1 MVSNENVNNQEE
13 TKWLRCSNCRDLIY
27 KRIFF
32 ENQKV
37 CPLCNF
43 HYRLTAHERIELL
56 FDKGS
61 FVEINAHLSSVDLL
75 GFKTPEETYEETLR
89 RNQEKTGLKEACI
102 TGRGKIKGVEC
113 IGIVFDFFFMG
124 GSMGTV
130 VGEKVARAFEEALS
144 KELPLVA
151 VTASGG
157 ARMQEGIFSLMQM
170 AKTSL
175 LAGRFKRES
184 QKAFVTLMTNPTTGG
199 VLASFASLADF
210 IIAEPGALIGFAGP
224 RVIEKTV
231 KAKLP
236 KGFQTAE
243 FLYERGLI
251 DMVIPRSKLS
261 ESISEVISIGVNR

>member
-1 MVSNENVNNQEE
+1 MFMANNENFNNRDEI
-13 TKWLRCSNCRDLIY
+13 KWLRCSNCRDLIY

-43 HYRLTAHERIELL
+43 HYRLTARERIDLL
-56 FDKGS
+56 FDEGS
-61 FVEINAHLSSVDLL
+61 FLETNADLVSTDLL
-75 GFKTPEETYEETLR
+75 GFKTPEESYQETLQ

-102 TGRGKIKGVEC
+102 TGIGKIKGVEC
-113 IGIVFDFFFMG
+113 VGVIFDFFFMG

-130 VGEKVARAFEEALS
+130 VGEKVARAFEEALV
-144 KELPLVA
+144 KDLPLVA

-170 AKTSL
+170 AKTV
-175 LAGRFKRES
+175 LAASRFKRES
-184 QKAFVTLMTNPTTGG
+184 KKPFVTLMTNPTTGG

-210 IIAEPGALIGFAGP
+210 IVAEPGALIGFAGP

-231 KAKLP
+231 RTKLP

-243 FLYERGLI
+243 FLHERGLV
-251 DMVIPRSKLS
+251 DMVVQRSRL
-261 ESISEVISIGVNR
+261 SEVISEMIRS

>member
-1 MVSNENVNNQEE
+1 MANNENVNNQEE
-13 TKWLRCSNCRDLIY
+13 TKWLRCSNCGELIY

-43 HYRLTAHERIELL
+43 HYRLTAQERIELL
-56 FDKGS
+56 FDKDS
-61 FVEINAHLSSVDLL
+61 FVETNAHLSSTNLL
-75 GFKTPEETYEETLR
+75 NFRTPEESYEETLK
-89 RNQEKTGLKEACI
+89 RNQEKTGLKEACV
-102 TGRGKIKGVEC
+102 TGRGKINGVEC
-113 IGIVFDFFFMG
+113 MSIVFDFFFMG
-124 GSMGTV
+124 GSMGTA
-130 VGEKVARAFEEALS
+130 VGEKVVRAFEEALA
-144 KELPLVA
+144 EDLPLIA

-184 QKAFVTLMTNPTTGG
+184 KKVFVTLMTNPTTGG

-231 KAKLP
+231 RTKLP

-243 FLYERGLI
+243 FLHEKGLVDI
-251 DMVIPRSKLS
+251 VVPRSKVS
-261 ESISEVISIGVNR
+261 NVISEIISIRG